1 MSKLDQPLR
10 LKHGIAAAVAALAL
24 GVAGTAIP
32 MATAGGGG
40 GDTLHY
46 RAERFNNVPANSQ
59 RGRRADCPP
68 GTKVVGGGVKSSAG
82 FRSGSGMM
90 INTSAPFDDG
100 DGNGNPD
107 DGWKGLVD
115 IFQNAG
121 GENIVVYAICKG

>member
-40 GDTLHY
+40 GGNLQYRFDT
-46 RAERFNNVPANSQ
+46 RTVQANSQ
-59 RGRRADCPP
+59 AHENVRCPR
-68 GTKVVGGGVKSSAG
+68 GTKVVGGGVESSAG

-90 INTSAPFDDG
+90 INSSAPLDGG
-100 DGNGNPD
+100 DGNNTPD
-107 DGWKGLVD
+107 DGWSGAVD
-115 IFQNAG
+115 VFQNAG
-121 GENIVVYAICKG
+121 GSRIFVWAICKG